1 MLNNKTGFK
10 KLKDMNRKM
19 LGLGI
24 AVVILLGSCKQQG
37 NDAAGNDGQ
46 KKYGSPQAQIS
57 KTTAPA
63 GINGPVSYAP
73 FVPQVADGSTV
84 KIKMDVRH
92 KKITVADGVT
102 FWAWVFGDSI
112 PGPVIHVRVGQT
124 IDFEM
129 ANRSDETAQFS
140 LPMPHSI
147 DFHAAMVNPEDK
159 YRSINAGETIHFQ
172 WTANYPGVFMYHC
185 GTPAILQ
192 HMISGMLGMV
202 IVDPENGFPGKVDKE
217 FAIVQNEFYLKSQG
231 DSIYST
237 DINAAKLR
245 QQSYVTFNGVYKQY
259 VQKPLEVKAG
269 DRVRLYVLN
278 AGPNLPS
285 SFHVVGTVFDKVWID
300 GNPDNQMRGM
310 QTVLLPSSG
319 GAIVEFVVP
328 EKGIY
333 TFVDHNFASVEA
345 GAAGLIKAN

>member
-1 MLNNKTGFK
+1 MKIKILS
-10 KLKDMNRKM
+10 
-19 LGLGI
+19 LGI
-24 AVVILLGSCKQQG
+24 AAVILSGSCNQTG
-37 NDAAGNDGQ
+37 NSNSM
-46 KKYGSPQAQIS
+46 KYGAPKAQVS
-57 KTTAPA
+57 GNSTHKGET
-63 GINGPVSYAP
+63 GPLSYAP
-73 FVPQVADGSTV
+73 SVPEVANGNTV
-84 KIKMDVRH
+84 KISMDVRH

-102 FWAWVFGDSI
+102 FWAWIFGDSI

-129 ANRSDETAQFS
+129 TNKSEETAQFS
-140 LPMPHSI
+140 LPMPHSV

-217 FAIVQNEFYLKSQG
+217 FAIVQNEFYLKPQG
-231 DSIYST
+231 DTIYAT
-237 DINAAKLR
+237 NIEAAKER
-245 QQSYVTFNGVYKQY
+245 QPSYVTFNGKYKQY

-285 SFHVVGTVFDKVWID
+285 SFHVVGTIFDKVWID
-300 GNPDNQMRGM
+300 GNPVNEMRGM

-319 GAIVEFVVP
+319 GAIVEFIAP